1 MKVKFTEL
9 KSGYAGERR
18 VSKLSPKARAKA
30 IIIGALVLAFVF
42 VYILSS
48 VGVIP
53 MSALLL
59 KAKVAVSGNDE
70 RFPILIN
77 SDSTVSMDVL
87 GESIVVLSTENVAVY
102 SPEGKMKYSQPHI
115 FSKPG
120 ISVNDDKAVVFD
132 RGGTG
137 YMLINEKKIVYE
149 GNDENIIISADY
161 GENGTYALSTKT
173 QGATSTLKVFNK
185 SNKLVFQWN
194 CAYENIVSISVSDNG
209 KYVGVATFGS
219 QNGDFITNVQYFGVD
234 YSEPLNT
241 QTITGAVPFEL
252 DFTAYNTLSLLT
264 DVGVYTINRKDEKY
278 TENLS
283 YYSSEFNS
291 CDISSNGR
299 YLVCLAKYGSE
310 NVYEIHLFKP
320 KGEVKTTIKADFSIK
335 NVKISD
341 KYIFA
346 LGDKTI
352 SVYNYNGNKV
362 SDISYKGEANG
373 ILPTDDF
380 VFIVSLDKIS
390 RCFSYGDSEIELSN

>member
-9 KSGYAGERR
+9 KSGYAGERK

-120 ISVNDDKAVVFD
+120 ISVNGDKAVVFD

-209 KYVGVATFGS
+209 KYVGVATFGA

-320 KGEVKTTIKADFSIK
+320 KGEIKTTIQADFSIK

>member
-59 KAKVAVSGNDE
+59 KAKVEVSGNDE

-120 ISVNDDKAVVFD
+120 ISVNGDKAVVFD

-209 KYVGVATFGS
+209 KYVGVATFGA

-320 KGEVKTTIKADFSIK
+320 KGEIKTTIQADFSIK

>member
-9 KSGYAGERR
+9 KSGYAGERK

-59 KAKVAVSGNDE
+59 KAKVAVSGSGE

-120 ISVNDDKAVVFD
+120 ISVNGDKAVVFD

-161 GENGTYALSTKT
+161 GKNGTYALSTKT

-209 KYVGVATFGS
+209 KYVGVATFGA

-320 KGEVKTTIKADFSIK
+320 KGEIKTIIQADFSIK

>member
-9 KSGYAGERR
+9 KSGYAGERK

-87 GESIVVLSTENVAVY
+87 GESIVVLSSENVAVY

-120 ISVNDDKAVVFD
+120 ISVNGDKAVVFD

-161 GENGTYALSTKT
+161 GENGTYALSTKI

-185 SNKLVFQWN
+185 SNKLIFQWN

-209 KYVGVATFGS
+209 KYVGVATFGA

-320 KGEVKTTIKADFSIK
+320 KGEIKTTIQADFSIK

-341 KYIFA
+341 NYIFA

-352 SVYNYNGNKV
+352 SVYNFNGNKV

>member
-9 KSGYAGERR
+9 KSGYAGERK

-59 KAKVAVSGNDE
+59 KAKVAVSGSGE

-77 SDSTVSMDVL
+77 SESTVSMDVL

-120 ISVNDDKAVVFD
+120 ISVNGDKAVVFD

-161 GENGTYALSTKT
+161 GKNGTYALSTKT

-185 SNKLVFQWN
+185 SNKLIFQWN

-209 KYVGVATFGS
+209 KYVGVATFGA

-320 KGEVKTTIKADFSIK
+320 KGEIKTTIQADFSIK